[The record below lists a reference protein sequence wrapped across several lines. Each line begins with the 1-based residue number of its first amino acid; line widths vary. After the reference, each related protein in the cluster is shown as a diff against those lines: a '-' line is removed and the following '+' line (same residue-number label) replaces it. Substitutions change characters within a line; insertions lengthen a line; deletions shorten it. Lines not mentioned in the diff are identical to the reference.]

1 MKDQWVRSIMGA
13 TEKRRE
19 GSGRAIAGLV
29 GDSGGISVDRVPLR
43 FGAFSLVPDASLVPG
58 TRSAWLI
65 VGKRKR
71 KDGTVAHAVRIRIMG
86 DGRQFYQESLAVDR
100 RQAAGVRA
108 GAPTPATRPASSFYC
123 GPTG

>member
-1 MKDQWVRSIMGA
+1 MGA

-19 GSGRAIAGLV
+19 GSGRVVAGLV

-58 TRSAWLI
+58 IRSAWLI

-71 KDGTVAHAVRIRIMG
+71 KDGTVGHALQIRIMG
-86 DGRQFYQESLAVDR
+86 DGRQFYQESRAVDR
-100 RQAAGVRA
+100 QRAAGARA
-108 GAPTPATRPASSFYC
+108 RTPTPVVVLLRPYRLSRPIPPSMLNRV
-123 GPTG
+123 P